1 MGAYGTRLVRRYVRF
16 AHAHGFTPVARLSV
30 IPLPMVAPLPPSIS
44 LRLRVRMFRAPR
56 NPPTAYPHIF
66 PVFFFPPLACSYILI
81 KMNVSIDNL
90 YI

>member
-44 LRLRVRMFRAPR
+44 LQTPR
-56 NPPTAYPHIF
+56 EVFWALTQPGSFASSLLLLPIASCLLPTAYPPYF
-66 PVFFFPPLACSYILI
+66 S
-81 KMNVSIDNL
+81 
-90 YI
+90 